1 MACLTDEAC
10 GMIFSMPDMVSVE
23 VTSKIL
29 GRAEFEGTTLSDGGR
44 IESLCF
50 MGGGCGTN

>member
-1 MACLTDEAC
+1 MGCLADGGC

-23 VTSKIL
+23 VGSKIL
-29 GRAEFEGTTLSDGGR
+29 GRTELEGTTLNDGGR